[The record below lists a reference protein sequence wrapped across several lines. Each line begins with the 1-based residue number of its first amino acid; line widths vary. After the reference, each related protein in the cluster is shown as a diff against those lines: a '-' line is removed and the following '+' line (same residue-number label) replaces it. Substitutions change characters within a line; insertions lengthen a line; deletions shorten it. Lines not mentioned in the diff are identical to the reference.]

1 MWEGF
6 CIQDFDKMIDKASGT
21 ATSENIPFTI
31 QDRELLC
38 DCLSGKTSFE
48 GMVDQMIEKNRIF
61 Q

>member
-1 MWEGF
+1 
-6 CIQDFDKMIDKASGT
+6 MIDKASDT
-21 ATSENIPFTI
+21 ATSEDLPFTM

-38 DCLSGKTSFE
+38 GCLSGKTSFE